1 MVGAHMKFKIT
12 SALVALVAFTASAQR
27 YAIIAHTNGTGTL
40 TYTNTF
46 YTGVETLEGQSNK
59 QWVVLK
65 NFFTTQKVGQET
77 VTLPPGYTK
86 FRARALSVA
95 AGNAYTHLPAAYG
108 NIHTIAGKGLVPPGT
123 NAWLPQYEGDYA
135 TNVFLSRPR
144 AAQADTA
151 GNIYI
156 VEEDGNA
163 VDVITTDG
171 RIQTFIGQHIQGDDD
186 DTANPGTSTLLNKP
200 TGLWING
207 TAVYVLD
214 AGNGRVRVLDD
225 TAFIRTIFRDPSGPI
240 ANAGGLWVK
249 PDGTEIFFTAGTEL
263 RRWTSDTGVQVF
275 ATDFLH
281 LASVTRNLIDQIIVV
296 DRGDNRVLRVRNNG
310 SHLDSDVQAGDGLLR
325 SFQQG
330 GKAKSV
336 SLPGASSIWY
346 PPIGGYFVALNEG
359 ARVWYV
365 DESKNAAPI
374 IAGGPGV
381 HKGDGKWFR
390 SAGKK
395 IGEVESFVLTP
406 SGDMLI
412 TEATGYIRKIDF
424 LRHRP

>member
-12 SALVALVAFTASAQR
+12 FALLALAAGTASAQR
-27 YAIIAHTNGTGTL
+27 YAIVTDTNGASTL

-46 YTGVETLEGQSNK
+46 YTGVETLEGRSNQ

-65 NFFTTQKVGQET
+65 NFFTTQKQGREA
-77 VTLPPGYTK
+77 VTLPTNYTQ

-108 NIHTIAGKGLVPPGT
+108 NIHTIAGRGLVPPGT
-123 NAWLPQYEGDYA
+123 NAWRPEYEGTNA
-135 TNVFLSRPR
+135 TDVYLSRPR
-144 AAQADTA
+144 GAQADTA

-156 VEEDGNA
+156 VEEDGHA
-163 VDVITTDG
+163 VDKITPDG
-171 RIQTFIGQHIQGDDD
+171 KIQTFIGQHVQGDDD
-186 DTANPGTSTLLNKP
+186 DTASNGTSTLLNKP

-225 TAFIRTIFRDPSGPI
+225 TAFIRTVFRESGPI
-240 ANAGGLWVK
+240 TNAGGLWVA
-249 PDGTEIFFTAGTEL
+249 PDGSEIFYTAGTEL
-263 RRWTSDTGVQVF
+263 RRWRSDTGPTVF
-275 ATDFLH
+275 ANNFLH
-281 LASVTRNLIDQIIVV
+281 LASVTKNPFDQIIVV

-310 SHLDSDVQAGDGLLR
+310 SHSESDVLAGNGLLR

-330 GKAKSV
+330 GKARSV
-336 SLPGASSIWY
+336 SLPGASSVWF
-346 PPIGGYFVALNEG
+346 PPIGGYFVGLNEG

-365 DESKNAAPI
+365 DDSKNAAPI

-381 HKGDGKWFR
+381 HAGDGKWFR

-412 TEATGYIRKIDF
+412 TEATGYVRKIDF
-424 LRHRP
+424 LRRRP